1 MKRAVQLGLS
11 LVVVL
16 LVASVIG
23 YAFYE
28 RTGGNAQTSALSAY
42 SIGIQP
48 LNSTRSATAG
58 STVVF
63 MFNVT
68 SPMVGPLYFYA
79 SAVPPPGSHWQMNL
93 QNVTTANI
101 ALPSGVQVSYPAGQ
115 AVFGTS
121 HATLALKVTFSS
133 SLNGTVGLVVGAF
146 QQVNQQQTV
155 GDGSGFYITVNQK

>member
-1 MKRAVQLGLS
+1 LAA
-11 LVVVL
+11 VL

-23 YAFYE
+23 YDFYG
-28 RTGGNAQTSALSAY
+28 RTSGNIQTSTLSSY

-58 STVVF
+58 STVLF

-93 QNVTTANI
+93 QNVTTEDI
-101 ALPSGVQVSYPAGQ
+101 ALPSGVQVSYPTGQ

-121 HATLALKVTFSS
+121 HATLVLKITFSP
-133 SLNGTVGLVVGAF
+133 SLDGTVGLVVGAF
-146 QQVNQQQTV
+146 QQVNEQQTV
-155 GDGSGFYITVNQK
+155 GHGSAFYITVSHTVTVRIR